1 MYILAPLFVIA
12 VRTSKCIGNPFGRI
26 KDNLVLGETERVSV
40 VLLNPGLVQVQEDQS
55 LAIVVR
61 PRPRSGLEFYRH
73 SLPRSSIHPGLY
85 MPHAATAPQLY
96 SLWKSAVDL
105 NNIKVPNMCQF
116 YVLLISIQH
125 LESILCTRTLRWT
138 SLPAVSI

>member
-96 SLWKSAVDL
+96 SL
-105 NNIKVPNMCQF
+105 
-116 YVLLISIQH
+116 
-125 LESILCTRTLRWT
+125 
-138 SLPAVSI
+138 